1 MTTDIETLYEVIDVT
16 WAPAAITRVGPWMIR
31 EGRGGGS
38 RVSAA
43 TAHGPV
49 TQADVPQ
56 AEAAMRALGQVPL
69 FMIRQGD
76 GALDGVL
83 AERGYELVDP
93 VNVRLGPLESLMAE
107 PLPLGI
113 VFAGW
118 EPLVVQQEIWKAG
131 GIGPAR
137 LAVMERVRAPK
148 TSIVCRLGDAPAGT
162 GFVALHKGIAMM
174 HAVEVAAKYRR
185 KGVAAL
191 MCRQAAFW
199 AAAQG
204 GRHVAA
210 LCTRANAGSNALYS
224 SLGLAVVGQYH
235 YRKAKEDTP
244 DE

>member
-1 MTTDIETLYEVIDVT
+1 MTPDIDTLYEAIDAT
-16 WAPAAITRVGPWMIR
+16 WAPAAITRVGPWTIR
-31 EGRGGGS
+31 EGRGGGN

-43 TAHGPV
+43 TAAAPV
-49 TQADVPQ
+49 TGADLPQ

-76 GALDGVL
+76 GALDHVL
-83 AERGYELVDP
+83 ADRGYELVDP
-93 VNVRLGPLESLMAE
+93 VNVRLGPLEPLMAE
-107 PLPLGI
+107 PLPLAR
-113 VFAGW
+113 VYAGW
-118 EPLVVQQEIWKAG
+118 EPLAIQREIWAEG
-131 GIGPAR
+131 GVGPER
-137 LAVMERVRAPK
+137 LAVMDRVEAPK
-148 TSIVCRLGDAPAGT
+148 TSILGRDGNAPAAT
-162 GFVALHKGIAMM
+162 AFVALHKGIAMM

-204 GRHVAA
+204 GTHIAA

-244 DE
+244 R

>member
-1 MTTDIETLYEVIDVT
+1 MTPDIHTLYEAIDAT
-16 WAPAAITRVGPWMIR
+16 WAPATISRAGPWAIR

-43 TAHGPV
+43 TADGPV
-49 TQADVPQ
+49 TQADLPQ

-76 GALDGVL
+76 EALDAML
-83 AERGYELVDP
+83 AERGYELADP
-93 VNVRLGPLESLMAE
+93 VNLRLGPLAPFLAE
-107 PLPLGI
+107 PLPLAR
-113 VFAGW
+113 VYAGW
-118 EPLVVQQEIWKAG
+118 EPLAIQREIWAAG
-131 GIGPAR
+131 GVGAER
-137 LAVMERVRAPK
+137 LAVMDRVEAPK
-148 TSIVCRLGDAPAGT
+148 TSILGRDGNAPAAT
-162 GFVALHKGIAMM
+162 AFVALHKGIAMM

-191 MCRQAAFW
+191 MCRQAAVW

-204 GRHVAA
+204 GTHIAA

-235 YRKAKEDTP
+235 YRKSKEEHP
-244 DE
+244 